1 MQWDS
6 YRYSLIHILD
16 MKLAFKTYQKN
27 LKRTSFATFT
37 PPLFSVRKKE
47 DFFRR
52 YIAADVGGGGKI
64 ALHRMPGSHGAVNF
78 WWSERKRR
86 SFYLFG

>member
-1 MQWDS
+1 MANWVNTSVGFHAQVWTTRSPGQTQWGS
-6 YRYSLIHILD
+6 YRYLFILILD

-47 DFFRR
+47 EFFF
-52 YIAADVGGGGKI
+52 
-64 ALHRMPGSHGAVNF
+64 AVI
-78 WWSERKRR
+78 
-86 SFYLFG
+86 